1 MKAKR
6 AKENLKLGKKLQ
18 KMINA
23 NASIVALYVLILTDT
38 NFKIRSIR

>member
-1 MKAKR
+1 MKAKK

-18 KMINA
+18 KMINVS
-23 NASIVALYVLILTDT
+23 ASIVALYVLILTDT